1 MTFSYTLS
9 GMIGL
14 LSSIWLS
21 SRRHSTGIRDA
32 AAHASFLIM
41 CSSYMV
47 QIWVA
52 VGMAGDP
59 SRLFAATVACC
70 GSLGFSS
77 AVFQS
82 VLMGTASSARK
93 GAIGAVITAQ
103 ALGGVATAVV
113 GMFQSYYNRIG
124 GNEGEASGDSG
135 GSHAYATDTIAL
147 TTFVTLAFITGVL
160 CPVIYAR
167 LAKKEDE
174 SRIAEEVPISLPHSA
189 DEEDSS
195 AEECY
200 RLTKN
205 DRANAITTLGTSG
218 EYEIPDQSPH
228 LVTVWEVVR
237 AAASYEFSVFLV
249 FAITISVFP
258 ALVTNIT
265 GPPTG
270 PLGPALFP
278 PLLVLIYNVSDM
290 AGRAASA
297 ACDADATVTGRPPVC
312 GAVARAA
319 LIPALLLCKVYGS
332 RLPVVF
338 SNAAWPAVF
347 VVALGVSNGYVSCVA
362 MSGAPATAPGGAQGR
377 HLCGQAMTVFLGA
390 GLNAGSLLSFPVMAV
405 SRRGF

>member
-1 MTFSYTLS
+1 
-9 GMIGL
+9 
-14 LSSIWLS
+14 
-21 SRRHSTGIRDA
+21 
-32 AAHASFLIM
+32 
-41 CSSYMV
+41 
-47 QIWVA
+47 
-52 VGMAGDP
+52 
-59 SRLFAATVACC
+59 
-70 GSLGFSS
+70 
-77 AVFQS
+77 
-82 VLMGTASSARK
+82 MGTASSARK
-93 GAIGAVITAQ
+93 GATGAVITAQ
-103 ALGGVATAVV
+103 ALGGIATAMV
-113 GMFQSYYNRIG
+113 GMFQSYYDQIG
-124 GNEGEASGDSG
+124 GNEGEAGGDSG

-147 TTFVTLAFITGVL
+147 TTFVTLAFVMGVL

-174 SRIAEEVPISLPHSA
+174 SRIAEEVPISLPPPA

-205 DRANAITTLGTSG
+205 DRADTITTLGTSD
-218 EYEIPDQSPH
+218 EYETPDQSPH
-228 LVTVWEVVR
+228 LVTVWEVVL
-237 AAASYEFSVFLV
+237 AAGPYELSVFLV
-249 FAITISVFP
+249 FVVTLAVFP
-258 ALVTNIT
+258 ALVTNIAGN

-297 ACDADATVTGRPPVC
+297 ACDPDATVTGRPPVC

-319 LIPALLLCKVYGS
+319 LIPALLLCQVYGS

-338 SNAAWPAVF
+338 SNAAWPAAF

-362 MSGAPATAPGGAQGR
+362 MSEAPTAAPGGAQGR

-390 GLNAGSLLSFPVMAV
+390 GLIAGSLLSFPVMAV
-405 SRRGF
+405 SRRGL